1 MDIGALTNASA
12 KISSVKPLTFTQ
24 WLICAP
30 DKNSRSPSVCR
41 ASLWR
46 DGIAKK
52 RWMRVDIMPKKK
64 RERTLAVFQNTVI
77 C

>member
-12 KISSVKPLTFTQ
+12 KISSAKPLTFTQ

-52 RWMRVDIMPKKK
+52 RRMRVDTMPKKK
-64 RERTLAVFQNTVI
+64 ERECLLCFKIQ
-77 C
+77 